1 MKYEKPE
8 VLTFTKEDLEIL
20 QLSCKTCCCV
30 DMGGVFN

>member
-8 VLTFTKEDLEIL
+8 VLTFTKEDLKNL
-20 QLSCKTCCCV
+20 QLSCSTCCCV